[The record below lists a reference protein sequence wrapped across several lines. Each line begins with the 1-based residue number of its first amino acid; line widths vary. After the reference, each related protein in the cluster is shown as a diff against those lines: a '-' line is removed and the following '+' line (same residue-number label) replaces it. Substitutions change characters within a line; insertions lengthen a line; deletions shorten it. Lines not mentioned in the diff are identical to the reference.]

1 MIEQWQQ
8 WKPIKN
14 LVQKYHIDS
23 IHDTDSEFKVRL
35 SSSRGP
41 AQTIEI
47 DFGHGVES
55 YTRTNESFKLTLIRD
70 LDEEY
75 GADFY
80 GDWTFFIVIN
90 SEYIRMLDVQSGGWS
105 NSRDFIHYS
114 LLASDSI
121 LDILCTTDPIVRI
134 IE

>member
-8 WKPIKN
+8 WKPIKS

-41 AQTIEI
+41 EQTIEI
-47 DFGHGVES
+47 NFGHGVES

-70 LDEEY
+70 LDDTY
-75 GADFY
+75 GTDFY
-80 GDWTFFIVIN
+80 GDWTLFIVNN
-90 SEYIRMLDVQSGGWS
+90 SEHIRTLEVQSGGWS
-105 NSRDFIHYS
+105 NSRKLVHYS

-121 LDILCTTDPIVRI
+121 LDILCTTEPMVKI
-134 IE
+134 IG